1 MSGTGGR
8 VVFALNFNYSQLI
21 ANDGSVSFTLLKAPI
36 YNQIGK
42 KIGEVEL
49 SASLFDS
56 KVNAALVHSAL
67 VRQHAN
73 ARLSSAH
80 TLRRGEVK
88 RSTAKIMR
96 QKGSG
101 KARKGDRGSPIL
113 RGGGIA
119 WGPRNTKNYK
129 RDMPKK
135 QRRLALASIL
145 TAKARD
151 SKIIALE
158 SFELESPKTKE
169 FEKLAQALPKFKK
182 MLVVHNRNEA
192 LVKSSRNLKFVKP
205 LLVNLLNPHDL
216 TKFDQILFEKTA
228 LEEVEKIFKIE
239 PSKRKNVKVEAEKK
253 PVSKKSSP
261 LVDSK
266 LEKGTEDA
274 GVV

>member
-1 MSGTGGR
+1 MDDCLKFIPQSN
-8 VVFALNFNYSQLI
+8 LNHQLKATVYSQ
-21 ANDGSVSFTLLKAPI
+21 T
-36 YNQIGK
+36 GK
-42 KIGEVEL
+42 KVGEVEL
-49 SASLFDS
+49 PASLFDATINES
-56 KVNAALVHSAL
+56 LVHSAL

-88 RSTAKIMR
+88 RSTVKIMR

-119 WGPRNTKNYK
+119 WGPRNTKNYT
-129 RDMPKK
+129 REMPKK
-135 QRRLALASIL
+135 QRRLALASML

-158 SFELESPKTKE
+158 SFELEKPQTKE
-169 FEKLAQALPKFKK
+169 FQKLAAGLPECKK
-182 MLVVHNRNEA
+182 LLVVHLRNEA
-192 LVKSSRNLKFVKP
+192 LEKSARNLKFVKP

-216 TKFDQILFEKTA
+216 TTYDQVIFEKAA
-228 LEEVEKIFKIE
+228 LEEAEKIFQIT
-239 PSKRKNVKVEAEKK
+239 PSKRKAEAEKVE
-253 PVSKKSSP
+253 PKKDKVNCDAREGALGHAP
-261 LVDSK
+261 KKTPAKV
-266 LEKGTEDA
+266 EKETGDENA